1 MIPIQYSG
9 AAYVNRLKPSSPSS
23 VFLPRRV
30 AAATPIQL
38 PRMVAS
44 SVPVPTSR
52 SVHGSASLISSQ
64 TGSPAALADPEVEPR
79 RVTDVVGELADERF
93 VEPVVLS
100 GAA

>member
-23 VFLPRRV
+23 AFLPRLV

-52 SVHGSASLISSQ
+52 SVHGRASLISSQ
-64 TGSPAALADPEVEPR
+64 TGRRLPWLIPRSSRAVSP
-79 RVTDVVGELADERF
+79 T
-93 VEPVVLS
+93 
-100 GAA
+100 